1 MAQPAPER
9 STRELRQLF
18 GRLTDQ
24 AAGLIASS
32 QTCECGAGAHAAG
45 GPDLNEM
52 INELIPIRQ
61 RVGGCICGP
70 PCDGTNVEDDL
81 GDAALDAMLGRL
93 EWQYSVLHEEV
104 NAAPCDCAERPE
116 IPERRT
122 EPVEPAEPVVPV
134 VPEILVPQIP
144 RTLMGFPEELR
155 SMIWWETLRPRNGI
169 VRIVPYTMI
178 APSAEDARIGGPEYH
193 RQRFSVPGDTR
204 NVLEPQRETWAR
216 LGERFDPRT
225 NEYNILRADRQIYE
239 EAEREFWRRV
249 ATDRLMLSFGPE
261 VHSRDL
267 PAPTGPAEYNGILSA
282 WTFFMTLLRDDPNNP
297 NTQHFPENLR
307 QALAPFQQMGRTNA
321 IQYLDGLLELMHRH
335 LTGLEHLSL
344 AFGGWVPDLSQ
355 TPWREGPPMA
365 MFGGV
370 PQPAIPSSRHWVLRL
385 MRFRTRPLTRLRLRV
400 VFYLPGI
407 DTMSLRNL
415 AQTPAAIRAAHFITS
430 LRREMLVNGNAL
442 GDGLWKISRDNSN
455 PRGVNGPIFRPRIIV
470 WCDDSWDEDT
480 ETHVQHKD
488 GRFEYDPP

>member
-1 MAQPAPER
+1 
-9 STRELRQLF
+9 
-18 GRLTDQ
+18 
-24 AAGLIASS
+24 
-32 QTCECGAGAHAAG
+32 
-45 GPDLNEM
+45 M

-81 GDAALDAMLGRL
+81 GDAALDAMLARL

-307 QALAPFQQMGRTNA
+307 YMQHMRGVDYLGVIRGVHLDLTNTTMEANRQALTPFQQMGRTNA

-355 TPWREGPPMA
+355 TP
-365 MFGGV
+365 V
-370 PQPAIPSSRHWVLRL
+370 S
-385 MRFRTRPLTRLRLRV
+385 
-400 VFYLPGI
+400 
-407 DTMSLRNL
+407 D
-415 AQTPAAIRAAHFITS
+415 
-430 LRREMLVNGNAL
+430 
-442 GDGLWKISRDNSN
+442 
-455 PRGVNGPIFRPRIIV
+455 PI
-470 WCDDSWDEDT
+470 WDLC
-480 ETHVQHKD
+480 
-488 GRFEYDPP
+488 FCWY